1 MKYDKQVKQQ
11 INESAK
17 TYAVCYAMQLQQLA
31 VADQKTLHKLVKQ
44 RDRERDP
51 GEPVPER

>member
-51 GEPVPER
+51 FNDS